1 MRELSRLSHQTDPVA
16 HRKCL
21 LDLSQWKRAS
31 TILLYN
37 PLPGEVDLMPLI
49 KRDDPHRFLFPRIEG
64 EHLALYRPFGTGE
77 WITHPLGVL
86 EPDPETWEKA
96 SPGEIDLALIPGLAF
111 DPQGGRLGRGRGF
124 YDRLLGDPDFRGVKI
139 GICWRWQLVD
149 SIPLETHDIRMDLI
163 ISGEK

>member
-1 MRELSRLSHQTDPVA
+1 MRELSRLSLPGDSVA
-16 HRKCL
+16 HRQCL
-21 LDLSQWKRAS
+21 LDLSEWETAS

-49 KRDDPHRFLFPRIEG
+49 RGDDSRKFLFPRIEG
-64 EHLALYRPFGTGE
+64 EHLQLYRPSGTDE
-77 WITHPLGVL
+77 WITHPLGLL

-111 DPQGGRLGRGRGF
+111 DPQGGRLGRGKGF

-139 GICWRWQLVD
+139 GICWHWQVVD
-149 SIPLETHDIRMDLI
+149 SVPYEAHDIRMDLI
-163 ISGEK
+163 VSGEK